1 MSQKNYFDLN
11 IKILKFSG
19 MWVPSADKPLL
30 YRKLIFIYNFFHIF
44 YPVVFFTILE
54 FLILPTTAKDLNNL
68 MKNLNM
74 AINHFFTGAKIV
86 TWFYYR
92 KDILRIIDILHENSL
107 MYESFEDFN
116 PEDIVKADKK
126 ILDRFTLGFG
136 ALAGFSAFT
145 ALLRCYVIL
154 LFDYEDQY
162 IYEVDSFNVT
172 KPIYNQNLPYYSYIF
187 WDHQKNRWNFAC
199 AVLFQCYPV
208 FFYGMIVTGFDS
220 LYVGIISK
228 ISCQIKILNEAFKTV
243 RPRCLRRLGLPI
255 TSSGDVLREVDWVN
269 RELNKELTRNTRS
282 LQIVLSICEKME
294 EIFTYAVLVQVM
306 VSLLV
311 FCSCLYLISTVN
323 NFIFYFLF

>member
-1 MSQKNYFDLN
+1 
-11 IKILKFSG
+11 
-19 MWVPSADKPLL
+19 
-30 YRKLIFIYNFFHIF
+30 
-44 YPVVFFTILE
+44 
-54 FLILPTTAKDLNNL
+54 
-68 MKNLNM
+68 
-74 AINHFFTGAKIV
+74 
-86 TWFYYR
+86 
-92 KDILRIIDILHENSL
+92 

-311 FCSCLYLISTVN
+311 FCSCLYLISTMPITDKRVIVES
-323 NFIFYFLF
+323 IFMLAIEMQLYMYCYFGNHVTTRSDEISLALFEGDWLSTDAAFKRSMLITMTRVQKPITLTIGGFSPLTLATFVTIGRASYSFFAVIKNANI